1 MNVERARI
9 PKVIHRVIEIGEK
22 YCRPAPN
29 VVRLRGPIYPSLKI
43 GPLSLA
49 QWEDIFC
56 ESVGCTELINIGFTH
71 LDTIL
76 ALTQE
81 KMTARYGSKLLAQ
94 SYFIQFAGIT
104 SRIAAEKLG
113 VKINDISKFG
123 LAFILIRHLIAR
135 ANLLEDLTSSG
146 IRETIDLTNKFLEK
160 QKIDLRVIP

>member
-9 PKVIHRVIEIGEK
+9 PKIIHRAIEIGEN

-29 VVRLRGPIYPSLKI
+29 VIRLRGPIYPSLKI

-49 QWEDIFC
+49 KWEDVFC
-56 ESVGCTELINIGFTH
+56 ESVGCDELINLGFTH

-81 KMTARYGSKLLAQ
+81 KIAARYGNKLLAQ
-94 SYFIQFAGIT
+94 TYFIQFAGIT

-113 VKINDISKFG
+113 VKIKDISRFS

-135 ANLLEDLTSSG
+135 ANLLEELTSSG
-146 IRETIDLTNKFLEK
+146 IRETIDLTNNFLEK
-160 QKIDLRVIP
+160 QKIDLRIIP

>member
-1 MNVERARI
+1 M
-9 PKVIHRVIEIGEK
+9 IEIGEN
-22 YCRPAPN
+22 YRHPAPN
-29 VVRLRGPIYPSLKI
+29 LIRLRGPIYPSLKI

-81 KMTARYGSKLLAQ
+81 KMTARHGSKLLAQ
-94 SYFIQFAGIT
+94 TYFIQFACIT

-113 VKINDISKFG
+113 VKFDDISKFG
-123 LAFILIRHLIAR
+123 LAFISIRHLIAR

-146 IRETIDLTNKFLEK
+146 IRETIDLTNDFLK
-160 QKIDLRVIP
+160 RKNIDLRVIP